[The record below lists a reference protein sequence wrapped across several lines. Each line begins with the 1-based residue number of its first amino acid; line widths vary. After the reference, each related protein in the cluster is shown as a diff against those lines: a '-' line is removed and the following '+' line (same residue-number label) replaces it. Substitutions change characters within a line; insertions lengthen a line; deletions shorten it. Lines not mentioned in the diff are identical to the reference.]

1 MSDIVSEFSI
11 RIERVE
17 GFEFRVQF
25 DKPNHPDLLLD
36 EPPPLGHDAGPN
48 PARLLAAAVG
58 NCLAAS
64 LLFCLQKA
72 GARAEGMRAD
82 VRVKIARNER
92 KRLRI
97 GGIEVTLRPRV
108 AGAALEGC
116 LPSFE
121 DFCIVTQSVRDG
133 LDVQVKV
140 EPESLTR
147 ALFHFLSWPGA
158 SPARRRRAAAK
169 NRG

>member
-1 MSDIVSEFSI
+1 MSETVSEFAI
-11 RIERVE
+11 QIERVE
-17 GFEFRVQF
+17 GFEFRIHF
-25 DKPNHPDLLLD
+25 DKPAYPDLLVD

-72 GARAEGMRAD
+72 GTKAEAMKAD
-82 VRVKIARNER
+82 VRVKIVRNEH

-97 GGIEVTLRPRV
+97 GGIEVTLHPRV
-108 AGAALEGC
+108 QGGAAALQGC
-116 LPSFE
+116 LGAFE

-140 EPESLTR
+140 EPE
-147 ALFHFLSWPGA
+147 A
-158 SPARRRRAAAK
+158 
-169 NRG
+169 